1 MTKPFWRKPLS
12 VLLALLLLIESL
24 YKAIMAFILPSKP
37 KTTRRTY
44 RPYDYSKR
52 PTGYTFKG
60 EDGKWHTRWWVY
72 DKPH

>member
-12 VLLALLLLIESL
+12 VLYHALLLIESL
-24 YKAIMAFILPSKP
+24 IKEIMALILPSKP
-37 KTTRRTY
+37 KITRRTY
-44 RPYDYSKR
+44 RPYEPYKR